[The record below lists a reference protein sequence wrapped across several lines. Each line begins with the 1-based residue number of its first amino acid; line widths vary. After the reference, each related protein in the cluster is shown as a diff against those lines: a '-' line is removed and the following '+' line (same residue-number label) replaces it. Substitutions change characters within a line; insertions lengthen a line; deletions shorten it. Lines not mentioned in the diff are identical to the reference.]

1 LERSLKKGA
10 LSFLDTLA
18 MAIAGS
24 APAYSITVTTAAL
37 VSAAGVAG
45 PAALWI
51 AALPILGITVA
62 FAYLNRWRPDAG
74 AAYAWVGRALHP
86 ALGFLAG
93 WALLSLSTIFNV
105 AAALPAGQA
114 TLDLLAPAR
123 SHDVAWAA
131 SAGAVWFVGVLA
143 LVTFGITVSAK
154 AQVVLTVLETA
165 AIVLIGGL
173 AIFSAR
179 TVPVAAFSWDWFFPS
194 AFATFQSF
202 SAAMLV
208 ALFYYFGWDV
218 SANLAEET
226 ASANTASGIACILGV
241 LVTVGLF
248 VLAQVAV
255 QMALPPSEIEANGG
269 NLLPALGAAALPAPW
284 SGIAVL
290 AVLVSTVATIE
301 TQLLQCTR
309 LLFSMARD
317 RVIGEEMGKLH
328 PRFQT
333 PWLAGFAVAGVS
345 LLLFAGSATVP
356 SINALMNDLINAIG
370 VQVAFYYSLAGLAC
384 AWHYRKSMCAG
395 WRTIA
400 FAVIVPLTSALFV
413 AGVGIYQLPQLGW
426 RVSSLSIGSIAIGV
440 VPLCYYRRRY
450 RGRRSGDEFAR

>member
-37 VSAAGVAG
+37 VAAAGVAG

-51 AALPILGITVA
+51 AALPMIGITIA

-74 AAYAWVGRALHP
+74 AAYAWVGRAMHP

-114 TLDLLAPAR
+114 TLDLLAPGR
-123 SHDVAWAA
+123 SHDVVWAA
-131 SAGAVWFVGVLA
+131 SAGAVWFLGVLA
-143 LVTFGITVSAK
+143 LVTFGITASAK
-154 AQVVLTVLETA
+154 AQVVLTLLEVFAVVL
-165 AIVLIGGL
+165 VCGL
-173 AIFSAR
+173 AIWTTRA
-179 TVPVAAFSWDWFFPS
+179 VPGAAFSWDWFFPS
-194 AFATFQSF
+194 AFGSLQSF
-202 SAAMLV
+202 SAGMLV

-226 ASANTASGIACILGV
+226 AGADTAGIACILGV
-241 LVTVGLF
+241 LVTVALF
-248 VLAQVAV
+248 LLAQAAV
-255 QMALPPSEIEANGG
+255 QMALTPSEIEAHGG

-284 SGIAVL
+284 STIAVL
-290 AVLVSTVATIE
+290 AVLVSAVATIE

-317 RVIGEEMGKLH
+317 RVIGETMGKLH

-356 SINALMNDLINAIG
+356 SINALMSDLINAIG
-370 VQVAFYYSLAGLAC
+370 VQVAFYYALAGIAC
-384 AWHYRKSMCAG
+384 AWHYRKSVRTG
-395 WRTIA
+395 WRTLA

-413 AGVGIYQLPQLGW
+413 ACVGIYQLPHLGW
-426 RVSSLSIGSIAIGV
+426 RVSFLSLGSIAIGV
-440 VPLCYYRRRY
+440 APLVYYRRRCG
-450 RGRRSGDEFAR
+450 GRFCRDEGVG